1 MKNRVK
7 DKVKDRVKDKVKD
20 RVKDKVKDRVKDKVK
35 DRYKGPLF
43 SSSESTLV
51 QTGQCLSHLRHT
63 TR

>member
-1 MKNRVK
+1 MK

-20 RVKDKVKDRVKDKVK
+20 RVKDKVKD
-35 DRYKGPLF
+35 KGQGPVF

-51 QTGQCLSHLRHT
+51 QTGQCLSRFRHT